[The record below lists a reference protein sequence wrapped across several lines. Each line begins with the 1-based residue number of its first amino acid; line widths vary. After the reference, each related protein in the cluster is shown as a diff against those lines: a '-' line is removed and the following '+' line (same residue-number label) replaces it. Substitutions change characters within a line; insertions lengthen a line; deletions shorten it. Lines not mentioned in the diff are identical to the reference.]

1 MTSWIR
7 RILSFLMLRI
17 AFILSI
23 AILAFIA
30 GCSSRPITSTD
41 REPSKPRAGIV
52 FTSDRTGNWDLFYMQ
67 ADGSLLSQLT
77 DSPGVDADPDWS
89 PDGSRIAFRSRRDG
103 SSDIFIMRS
112 DGLNPTNLIEDPET
126 SLDDEFAPHWN
137 PDGKTFSL
145 YTDRFPPRGSCPNN
159 YHQEALLLLE
169 GGNYVFDL
177 FETLPGEQYYSSWS
191 PDGRYLVFNSSC
203 RLPGFQLYL
212 YDTQTG
218 ETRQITDGAGS
229 HTHPAWSHDG
239 HYLAFSKYI
248 DGDSD
253 IYILDLNN
261 LTQTQITNH
270 PGDDNMP
277 SWSPDD
283 SQIAFVSTRDGNKDI
298 YIMNIDGSNITNLT
312 NDPADDWYP
321 SWSPVSATP

>member
-159 YHQEALLLLE
+159 YHQVALLLLE

>member
-1 MTSWIR
+1 
-7 RILSFLMLRI
+7 MLRI

-23 AILAFIA
+23 AISSFLA
-30 GCSSRPITSTD
+30 GCSSRPAASTA
-41 REPSKPRAGIV
+41 REPSEPRTGIV
-52 FTSDRTGNWDLFYMQ
+52 FTSDRTGNWDLFYLQ
-67 ADGSLLSQLT
+67 ADGSSLSQLT
-77 DSPGVDADPDWS
+77 DSPEVDADPDWS
-89 PDGSRIAFRSRRDG
+89 PDGRRIAFRSRREG
-103 SSDIFIMRS
+103 SSDIYIMGS
-112 DGLNPTNLIEDPET
+112 DGSNPTNLIKDPET

-159 YHQEALLLLE
+159 YHQVALLVE
-169 GGNYVFDL
+169 DGKQYVFDL
-177 FETLPGEQYYSSWS
+177 FETLPGEQYSSDWS
-191 PDGRYLVFNSSC
+191 PDGRYLVFNSTC

-218 ETRQITDGAGS
+218 ETKQITDGPGS

-239 HYLAFSKYI
+239 RYLVFSKYI

-253 IYILDLNN
+253 IYILDLNTS
-261 LTQTQITNH
+261 TQTQITH
-270 PGDDNMP
+270 GPADDTMP

-283 SQIAFVSTRDGNKDI
+283 RQIAFVSTREGNKDI
-298 YIMNIDGSNITNLT
+298 FIMKSDGSNIYNLT

-321 SWSPVSATP
+321 SWSPVPANP